1 MPIVYTIVIT
11 KNTIDAP
18 SLIYISFTK
27 YLFFQAFTFKKNNTI
42 IKKINIIKI
51 LSNIDYPPKNNH
63 YTNHITILYLLFQI
77 ITQYLQKLML
87 LLMFYLLD

>member
-63 YTNHITILYLLFQI
+63 YTNPLPAVPNNNAVPPKTNAFVNVLPA
-77 ITQYLQKLML
+77 
-87 LLMFYLLD
+87 